1 MIHSQR
7 LTLGEFVFG
16 GGPFEKRIPSGLDGI
31 FAVLGFMI

>member
-16 GGPFEKRIPSGLDGI
+16 GDPFGKRILSGLDGI